1 MSAALPPRVPFF
13 QRCCAEPFRIF
24 FPLGVLVGISGVSLW
39 PLFFSGL
46 HKFYPGIMH
55 ARMMMEGFMGSFVI
69 GFLGTAAPRL
79 TGTKPC
85 SPAELRMLLGLM
97 IGVVGLHIAERYLA
111 GDLVF
116 LALLVFFA
124 TRMGR
129 RFSCRTEAPPP
140 GFVLVAFGFLN
151 AIAGTV
157 MLIVGA
163 VGEGHPYPALLG
175 SMLLYQGFVLCLVLG
190 VGAFLL
196 PRILQLP
203 SSVELPDTR
212 ELSPAWK
219 CRAAFAA
226 GVGVMLLASF
236 FIEVFALAPRVAGVM
251 RFLAAG
257 AFLAV
262 EIPAHLGATGAA
274 GVTRGI
280 RLALVFLLLGLFFPV
295 FWPWQ
300 RVAGLHLVF
309 IGGFTL
315 MAFAVATR
323 VVLGHSG
330 HSSLLS
336 RPVVSL
342 QGAALLLVVAAVFR
356 VIGDFDLVARGHL
369 LSVASYL
376 WMIAAALWGWAVL
389 PKVQIAEPET

>member
-1 MSAALPPRVPFF
+1 
-13 QRCCAEPFRIF
+13 
-24 FPLGVLVGISGVSLW
+24 
-39 PLFFSGL
+39 
-46 HKFYPGIMH
+46 
-55 ARMMMEGFMGSFVI
+55 
-69 GFLGTAAPRL
+69 
-79 TGTKPC
+79 
-85 SPAELRMLLGLM
+85 
-97 IGVVGLHIAERYLA
+97 
-111 GDLVF
+111 
-116 LALLVFFA
+116 
-124 TRMGR
+124 
-129 RFSCRTEAPPP
+129 
-140 GFVLVAFGFLN
+140 
-151 AIAGTV
+151 
-157 MLIVGA
+157 
-163 VGEGHPYPALLG
+163 
-175 SMLLYQGFVLCLVLG
+175 MLLYQGFVLCLVLG